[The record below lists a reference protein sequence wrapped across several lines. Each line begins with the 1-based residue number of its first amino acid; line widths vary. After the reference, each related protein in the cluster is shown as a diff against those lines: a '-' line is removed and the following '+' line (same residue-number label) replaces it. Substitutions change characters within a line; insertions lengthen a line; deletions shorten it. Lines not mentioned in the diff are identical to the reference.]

1 MALASAFKGRQQTA
15 HSERENTTRLILE
28 YGSAMDGEGGKK
40 GHKRGQAGNK
50 GGAKGWGAAPSKPLI
65 ASSASFV
72 PASAVKAA
80 PFVPLS
86 KQNSGGATELAA
98 AAAKLSVK
106 APAFTPRAAAPEFV
120 PKSKD

>member
-1 MALASAFKGRQQTA
+1 MGDAQLSGV
-15 HSERENTTRLILE
+15 
-28 YGSAMDGEGGKK
+28 G
-40 GHKRGQAGNK
+40 
-50 GGAKGWGAAPSKPLI
+50 GGAGRGWGAASSKPLI

-86 KQNSGGATELAA
+86 KMQNSGGASELAA

>member
-1 MALASAFKGRQQTA
+1 MG
-15 HSERENTTRLILE
+15 
-28 YGSAMDGEGGKK
+28 
-40 GHKRGQAGNK
+40 
-50 GGAKGWGAAPSKPLI
+50 GGAGRGWGAASSKPLI

-86 KQNSGGATELAA
+86 KQNSGGASELAA